1 MPSSIS
7 PARSL
12 KQDLTALLASG
23 AHLLLCHPDKSPFE
37 RPGWQKPGRGR
48 TLAQALRH
56 AQGGGLLGLI
66 PSSIGR
72 LVLDVDAGDPRALV
86 AAHPPAAEI
95 PTRRP
100 GGLHLVY
107 DLPSRPEMRRP
118 GNYFGHGA
126 YGQTRCEGGYVILW
140 APDAV
145 ADALQLP
152 HGAHPAPECLLL
164 GPPAVDQAAALGLID
179 PPKRKAGAGKA
190 PKRETRTTGPA
201 RTRRDSGANSG
212 LFDLVR
218 FWAYPKVETARAT
231 GDRAAWMDATI
242 RQAEAINGTFAQPLG
257 LGDVAAIG
265 YSVALWTWERYT
277 GTGGANI
284 HATHDSETQR
294 RRILKRHYGDG
305 GDRALRWHE
314 MRNAAIRADAAAGMP
329 ITQIGVGCGKGRKT
343 TLSAG
348 GHLPTPS

>member
-1 MPSSIS
+1 MPSIS

-12 KQDLTALLASG
+12 NQVLTTLLDGG
-23 AHLLLCHPDKSPFE
+23 AHLLLCRPDKSPLE
-37 RPGWQKPGRGR
+37 RSGWQKPGRGR
-48 TLAQALRH
+48 SLAQALRH
-56 AQGGGLLGLI
+56 MESGGLLGLI
-66 PSSIGR
+66 PNSVGR
-72 LVLDVDAGDPRALV
+72 LVLDMDAGDPRALV

-107 DLPSRPEMRRP
+107 DLPGRPEMRRP
-118 GNYFGHGA
+118 GHWFGHGA
-126 YGQTRCEGGYVILW
+126 YGQTRCEDAYVILW

-164 GPPAVDQAAALGLID
+164 GPPATDEAVALGLID
-179 PPKRKAGAGKA
+179 PPKRKAGADAGKG
-190 PKRETRTTGPA
+190 PKRPRTTGPA
-201 RTRRDSGANSG
+201 RTRRDSGANG
-212 LFDLVR
+212 ALFDLVR
-218 FWAYPKVETARAT
+218 TWAYPKVGTARAT

-242 RQAEAINGTFAQPLG
+242 RQAEATNADFVDPLG

-277 GTGGANI
+277 GTGGANVY
-284 HATHDSETQR
+284 ATHDSDTQR
-294 RRILKRHYGDG
+294 RRALRLHYGDG

-314 MRNAAIRADAAAGMP
+314 RRNAAICADAAAGMSP
-329 ITQIGVGCGKGRKT
+329 DHLAEKYRLHRT
-343 TLSAG
+343 TVWRILQA
-348 GHLPTPS
+348 